1 MRWLPLLLFVLLP
14 TSAMAAAVGNPK
26 IGQQLVEK
34 SCIQC
39 HASMF
44 GGDGS
49 GVYTRPNRM
58 VHNLK
63 QLAARVA
70 LCNANTSIGWF
81 PEEERDVTAF
91 LNQQYYHFKQ

>member
-1 MRWLPLLLFVLLP
+1 MRRILLLLVALLP
-14 TSAMAAAVGNPK
+14 VSALAAAVGNPK

-34 SCIQC
+34 SCIKC

-49 GVYTRPNRM
+49 RVYTRPNHM

-63 QLAARVA
+63 QLEARVA
-70 LCNANTSIGWF
+70 LCNANTSTGWF
-81 PEEERDVTAF
+81 PKEERDVVAF